1 MSFKHGLYHTKL
13 HGVWN
18 SMKQR
23 CVNPNHIGYENYGGR
38 GITVCREWEE
48 FLPFYIWSIN
58 NGYQDGLTLDRI
70 DNSLGYCP
78 ENCRF
83 VDRIEQNNNTRR
95 NILITA
101 NGKTM
106 TLPQWSRETHIKQTT
121 LYRRYIIKKWSG
133 DDTVNTPLQ
142 KGGKY
147 IDN

>member
-23 CVNPNHIGYENYGGR
+23 CANPNHIGYKNYGGR

-48 FLPFYIWSIN
+48 FLPFYIWSVN

-83 VDRIEQNNNTRR
+83 VSRVEQNNNTRK

-106 TLPQWSRETHIKQTT
+106 TLPQWSRETHIKQST
-121 LYRRYIIKKWSG
+121 LYRRYIIKNWSG